1 MSVPGDLSE
10 LDAQIE
16 EIFDRADDLMIN
28 KKEYSQAVSV
38 LFEELLLGNTLQGNF
53 SFRSGQHRRIKQSGI
68 VR

>member
-10 LDAQIE
+10 LDARIE

-38 LFEELLLGNTLQGNF
+38 RFNSRFTGVTL
-53 SFRSGQHRRIKQSGI
+53 
-68 VR
+68 

>member
-28 KKEYSQAVSV
+28 KKEYSQAVSDWP
-38 LFEELLLGNTLQGNF
+38 E
-53 SFRSGQHRRIKQSGI
+53 
-68 VR
+68 

>member
-28 KKEYSQAVSV
+28 KKEYTQAVSAQPW
-38 LFEELLLGNTLQGNF
+38 LKLHSLCFTKKF
-53 SFRSGQHRRIKQSGI
+53 CP
-68 VR
+68 